1 MLKRGFVIFLVV
13 LIVLIPLA
21 EAKTVYP
28 YSSKQVSIPEDKI
41 THKEALIEEN
51 QQANLINPSSTGNNY
66 FYLGNQLLAKESNGN
81 YEYYVH
87 DQLGSIVYALD
98 EQGNI
103 KEKLNYEPFG
113 AKKEGN
119 TGLYYYGA
127 RYYDSELGRF
137 ITTDPMREGH
147 SPYVYVGNNPLNL
160 VDPSGESPLQF
171 LFGALGLIGGSM
183 VA

>member
-51 QQANLINPSSTGNNY
+51 PQANLINPSSTGNNY
-66 FYLGNQLLAKESNGN
+66 FYLGNQLLAKEFNGN

-119 TGLYYYGA
+119 SKYSYTGKEEDNTGLYYYVA

-137 ITTDPMREGH
+137 ITRDPMLEGY
-147 SPYVYVGNNPLNL
+147 SPYVYVGT
-160 VDPSGESPLQF
+160 
-171 LFGALGLIGGSM
+171 
-183 VA
+183 

>member
-1 MLKRGFVIFLVV
+1 MLKRGLVIFLVF
-13 LIVLIPLA
+13 LIVSIPIA

-28 YSSKQVSIPEDKI
+28 YSSKQVPISPDKI
-41 THKEALIEEN
+41 TTKEALIEETN
-51 QQANLINPSSTGNNY
+51 EQANLINPSSTGNNY
-66 FYLGNQLLAKESNGN
+66 FYLGNQLLAKEFNGN

-119 TGLYYYGA
+119 SKYSYTGKEEDETGLYYYGA
-127 RYYDSELGRF
+127 RYYASELGRF
-137 ITTDPMREGH
+137 ITRDPRLEGY
-147 SPYVYVGNNPLNL
+147 SPYVYVGT
-160 VDPSGESPLQF
+160 
-171 LFGALGLIGGSM
+171 
-183 VA
+183 